1 MWALYGPH
9 RPAHEAAH
17 VFDGPAR
24 IVAREMWCTTA
35 ATATSTVPMR
45 PPMCFGGLARA
56 VAHEMW
62 CTTATI
68 TTSWGVSGSLST
80 KNNYVRTM
88 HYWQIASGIIKYNMM
103 PCANVGAK
111 PWYRCGC
118 TDDTPCR
125 LGDAGS
131 ITFLPWFVPWTEPP
145 VQLREDRG
153 HLLTES
159 CSDVSCVSMSNRG

>member
-24 IVAREMWCTTA
+24 IVAHEMWCTTA

-56 VAHEMW
+56 VAHEM
-62 CTTATI
+62 CTTAT
-68 TTSWGVSGSLST
+68 TTPFWGVSGSLSA

-88 HYWQIASGIIKYNMM
+88 HYWQIASGIIKSVSY
-103 PCANVGAK
+103 
-111 PWYRCGC
+111 
-118 TDDTPCR
+118 THLT
-125 LGDAGS
+125 
-131 ITFLPWFVPWTEPP
+131 LPTIYSV
-145 VQLREDRG
+145 
-153 HLLTES
+153 
-159 CSDVSCVSMSNRG
+159 